1 MRVDDALALI
11 GIGHIGGSIARGLRA
26 AGAAHAVHGYDA
38 DPAARELAR
47 ELDLAD
53 VVHDSPEAAADAADL
68 VVLAVPPA
76 AIAPLCARL
85 APRLRPAQTV
95 TDVGSV
101 KAAVLADLRRECGAA
116 PPWFVPG
123 HPIAGTEKS
132 GAAEASSGLFRG
144 RYAVLTPTAETD
156 PARVARVRAMW
167 ERLGAQ
173 VAVLPPER
181 HDALFAGLSH
191 LPHVLS
197 YALIELLAGT
207 LPVAD
212 MQRYAAG
219 GLLDFT
225 RIASSSPELWV
236 EICRANRGELLPLL
250 ERYRDRLGELAEALR
265 ADRADAL
272 RGSFAAAKDVRDRL
286 RGGAP

>member
-1 MRVDDALALI
+1 MRVADAVALI
-11 GIGHIGGSIARGLRA
+11 GLGHIGGSIARGLRA
-26 AGAAHAVHGYDA
+26 AGAAHALHGHDA
-38 DPAARELAR
+38 DPAARALAR

-53 VVHDSPEAAADAADL
+53 VVHERPEDAADAADL

-101 KAAVLADLRRECGAA
+101 KGAVLEDLRRECGAV
-116 PPWFVPG
+116 PGWFVPG

-132 GAAEASSGLFRG
+132 GAAEASSGLFRD
-144 RYAVLTPTAETD
+144 RYAVLTPTAETE
-156 PARVARVRAMW
+156 PERVARVRAMW
-167 ERLGAQ
+167 ERLGAR
-173 VAVLPPER
+173 VAELPPAR

-225 RIASSSPELWV
+225 RIASSSPELWA
-236 EICRANRGELLPLL
+236 EICRANRAELLPLL
-250 ERYRDRLGELAEALR
+250 ERYREHLGRLAEALR
-265 ADRADAL
+265 EDRADAL
-272 RGSFAAAKDVRDRL
+272 RESFAAAKDVRDRL
-286 RGGAP
+286 RGAP